1 MISVQ
6 LLILI
11 LINTIFFLVLLLNSI
26 LSNEASKYQ
35 SIVKADTAIL
45 GIAFTQYA
53 VTFVLENSDV
63 LEKDSTEFAQQLRY
77 IDWILTTPL
86 LLYTYWKLAEVE
98 GYNGDFG
105 LLVIADIFM
114 IVFGILAEVIF
125 QNKPIAIWF
134 YILGCL
140 AFVVIIIKIIDIMNF
155 FSKSKMSSRKNLG
168 WFFIF
173 GWLIYPL
180 GYFFNDN
187 IKYILYSIADL
198 INKGVYSLFLYDI
211 LE

>member
-1 MISVQ
+1 MIPVQ
-6 LLILI
+6 LLIIL

-26 LSNEASKYQ
+26 LTDEPTKYE

-63 LEKDSTEFAQQLRY
+63 LEKDSLEFAQQLRY
-77 IDWILTTPL
+77 VDWLVTTPL
-86 LLYTYWKLAEVE
+86 LLYTYWKLAEIE
-98 GYNGDFG
+98 GYTGDFG
-105 LLVIADIFM
+105 LLVIADIVM
-114 IVFGILAEVIF
+114 IVSGIFAEVIF

-140 AFVVIIIKIIDIMNF
+140 AFVVIIVKIIDIMKF
-155 FSKSKMSSRKNLG
+155 FSKMKMSSRKNLG

-173 GWLIYPL
+173 GWLIYPI
-180 GYFFNDN
+180 GYFFSDN
-187 IKYILYSIADL
+187 IKYTFYSIGDL
-198 INKGVYSLFLYDI
+198 INKGVYSLCLYG
-211 LE
+211 LL

>member
-26 LSNEASKYQ
+26 LSNEPSKYQ

-53 VTFVLENSDV
+53 VTFVVENSDV
-63 LEKDSTEFAQQLRY
+63 LEKDSLEFAQQLRY
-77 IDWILTTPL
+77 VDWLVTTPL
-86 LLYTYWKLAEVE
+86 LLYTYWKLAEIE
-98 GYNGDFG
+98 GYKGDFG

-114 IVFGILAEVIF
+114 IVCGIFAEVIF

-140 AFVVIIIKIIDIMNF
+140 AFVVIIIKIIDIMKF

-180 GYFFNDN
+180 GYFFSEN
-187 IKYILYSIADL
+187 IKYIIYSIGDL

-211 LE
+211 LQ